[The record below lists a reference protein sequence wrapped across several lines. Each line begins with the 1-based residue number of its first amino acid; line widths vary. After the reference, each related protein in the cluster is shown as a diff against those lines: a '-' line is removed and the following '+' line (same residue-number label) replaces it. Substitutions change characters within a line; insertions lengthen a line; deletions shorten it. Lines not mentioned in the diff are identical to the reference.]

1 MKWNFSP
8 LCYSRKLRS
17 MLYWFIIFEFKL
29 WSGTQNNFSIPP
41 KLANSSQNV
50 QHSARGQNMQISTV
64 DVLKLHWKPLDRR
77 RTEHR
82 AIFMFKVVNNLF
94 MHTFHCSFNSNYH
107 NYNTRSKRNIR
118 KSSAHR
124 RWGHWITS
132 NFAADAWNALP
143 LSLRDVPTLS
153 QFKRGIKKAIF

>member
-1 MKWNFSP
+1 
-8 LCYSRKLRS
+8 
-17 MLYWFIIFEFKL
+17 
-29 WSGTQNNFSIPP
+29 
-41 KLANSSQNV
+41 
-50 QHSARGQNMQISTV
+50 MQL
-64 DVLKLHWKPLDRR
+64 LKGKFHWKPLDRR

-143 LSLRDVPTLS
+143 LSLRDVPTSS